1 MIAMEI
7 TETDIRTALGT
18 LRNLPTPVSGWEVE
32 TGPDWTDDPAVWVW
46 VYLRDEEVDF
56 ETRARLREMVRDR
69 IGRETSDW
77 VYVRFRGAS
86 EVEAQS

>member
-1 MIAMEI
+1 MTAAA
-7 TETDIRTALGT
+7 IRTALEA

-32 TGPDWTDDPAVWVW
+32 TGPDSTDDPAVWVW

-56 ETRARLREMVRDR
+56 ETRTRLREMVRNR

-86 EVEAQS
+86 EVEPQS